1 MSLDNS
7 HVTTVYRHE
16 IKYFMNNLEAQQ
28 MRNLMKLIMNKDVY
42 AQKQDYYIRSLYFD
56 TLNNKAFVEKIL
68 GINERKKIRLRIY
81 SKDAKEV
88 KLEIKNKYGN
98 YSVKESALLSK
109 QDAQQLI
116 SGKTD
121 ILLSSENLVCN
132 KVYAEM
138 KRDMYIPQIMIDYE
152 REAYILPFDQIRITF
167 DKNLRCSADHLR
179 QLEADR
185 VFYPVLDRKYMI
197 LEVKYNHFLPDFIK
211 RILGTVPGE
220 CLSVSKYCL
229 SRQLLV

>member
-152 REAYILPFDQIRITF
+152 REAYFLPIENIRITF
-167 DKNLRCSADHLR
+167 DKNVRAARTDGIFENNIPMTGLVESGQC
-179 QLEADR
+179 
-185 VFYPVLDRKYMI
+185 I
-197 LEVKYNHFLPDFIK
+197 LEVKYDQYIPSYIK
-211 RILGTVPGE
+211 NILSSCE
-220 CLSVSKYCL
+220 MRNCAISKYAMA
-229 SRQLLV
+229 RAAYM

>member
-138 KRDMYIPQIMIDYE
+138 KRDIYIPQIMIDYE
-152 REAYILPFDQIRITF
+152 REAYFLPIENIRITF
-167 DKNLRCSADHLR
+167 DKNVRAARTDGIFENNIPMTGLVESGQC
-179 QLEADR
+179 
-185 VFYPVLDRKYMI
+185 I
-197 LEVKYNHFLPDFIK
+197 LEVKYDQYIPSYIK
-211 RILGTVPGE
+211 NILSSCE
-220 CLSVSKYCL
+220 MQNCAISKYAMA
-229 SRQLLV
+229 RAAYM